1 MRTITTLLLAIV
13 MSAAASDVL
22 SGCGDKFIRIGRQL
36 RYGRYVAMYPASI
49 LIYGPSKSAPARIPE
64 LPAALK
70 RAGHSTTIVT
80 SAEQLSTALRSGKFD
95 LVLAGLEH
103 AQQAVRE
110 AQLAPSHPDVVPV
123 LIRPSEADE
132 ESAKT
137 ISTCRVNASAPHKN
151 DALAE
156 IDHKMELRLRRKS
169 TDVPDRK

>member
-1 MRTITTLLLAIV
+1 MRTFTTLLVAMAML
-13 MSAAASDVL
+13 AAASDGL
-22 SGCGDKFIRIGRQL
+22 SACGDKFIRIGRQL

-64 LPAALK
+64 LPTALK

-103 AQQAVRE
+103 AQEAVRE
-110 AQLAPSHPDVVPV
+110 ARLAPSHPDVVPV
-123 LIRPSEADE
+123 LIKPSKADE
-132 ESAKT
+132 ESAKAV
-137 ISTCRVNASAPHKN
+137 STCRVNASARHKN

-156 IDHKMELRLRRKS
+156 IDHKMELRLERKS
-169 TDVPDRK
+169 PAGADRR